1 MIPLAVVAIAA
12 ILVLL
17 AIIVLNS
24 RDFMT
29 REDKWNQE
37 RQILLNRI
45 QDPEYQPPVERL
57 TPAEKRQNMEELQR
71 LQEEAEQYGL
81 VGQIVE

>member
-1 MIPLAVVAIAA
+1 MIFLSVLLGMMILA
-12 ILVLL
+12 ILAQEFMHYEELKDL
-17 AIIVLNS
+17 ANKHY
-24 RDFMT
+24 
-29 REDKWNQE
+29 EE

-45 QDPEYQPPVERL
+45 QDPEFKPPTERL
-57 TPAEKRQNMEELQR
+57 SPAEKRANMEEIRR

>member
-1 MIPLAVVAIAA
+1 MIYLAVCFVVAVIASSYL
-12 ILVLL
+12 IYDLSNK
-17 AIIVLNS
+17 IVKE
-24 RDFMT
+24 RQDF
-29 REDKWNQE
+29 DKE

-45 QDPEYQPPVERL
+45 QDPEYKPPIERL